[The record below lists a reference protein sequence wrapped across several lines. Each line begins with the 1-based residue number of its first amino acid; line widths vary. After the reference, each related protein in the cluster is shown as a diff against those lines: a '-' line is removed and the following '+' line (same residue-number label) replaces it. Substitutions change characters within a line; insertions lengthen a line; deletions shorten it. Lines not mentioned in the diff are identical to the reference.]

1 MGVRLKGIHVTSLG
15 VAMQLQEKLLAPQY
29 RDLKPDE
36 EFLESF
42 AGVVGSKW
50 PSLAASLSLSGEEIE
65 EVKKDEGLSQQKLP
79 LRMLRLWVSREDA
92 TYAHLCQTLKTIS
105 LFQYAK
111 Q

>member
-1 MGVRLKGIHVTSLG
+1 MGVSLKCIHVTSLG

-36 EFLESF
+36 EFLELF

-65 EVKKDEGLSQQKLP
+65 EVKKEGLSQQDHT
-79 LRMLRLWVSREDA
+79 LRMLRKWVSREDA
-92 TYAHLCQTLKTIS
+92 TYGHLYQTLKTIS
-105 LFQYAK
+105 LFHYAK